1 MSEVVTMMCL
11 TTKQKF
17 EVTNPT
23 VIVLKNGRYAY
34 RVECPWKGKNGKDLY
49 AFKFCS
55 HKAYLNYTHKEE
67 PEEEPEN
74 TEEYTHRTPPG
85 SPGTEETSSP
95 PGSPEQ

>member
-1 MSEVVTMMCL
+1 MSDVVTMMCL

-17 EVTNPT
+17 DVTNPT

-34 RVECPWKGKNGKDLY
+34 REECPWKGKNGKTLY

-55 HKAYLNYTHKEE
+55 HKAYLDYTHN
-67 PEEEPEN
+67 EPEN

-85 SPGTEETSSP
+85 SPDTE
-95 PGSPEQ
+95 